1 MGNWATWRR
10 TVEASKREAL
20 EAVSHYNRPL
30 ADRGLEGFF
39 MHMHTAWL
47 YLLQAE
53 FRKAKTDIRYR
64 DGKGHIEKVDGEP
77 KCWDLARCARER
89 WPNPNDAVRANVDLT
104 VRIRNKIEH
113 RWTEGD
119 SLLVAGRAQ
128 ALVTNYEE
136 ELVGHFG
143 EAHSLGG
150 SLRFP
155 VFVGAL
161 TQEGAVRLAKEQAK
175 AGKGLRRLI
184 SDFEAG
190 LDPETREDPRYE
202 LRVNLIER
210 VGPKS
215 DADLAIEFL
224 RQDALT
230 EEQRE
235 VLRELGREGK
245 VMVRD
250 VLRPVVLPD
259 WMLPKPA
266 AERVSARLPFEFNLS
281 HFTAAWKKLGVRP
294 PSGDP
299 NPKRTK
305 AEYCVYDTPNRNYV
319 YSGAYVDHL
328 VSKLDTEAKWK
339 AFFGKAPTRKV
350 TAIREAG

>member
-1 MGNWATWRR
+1 MGKWATWRR
-10 TVEASKREAL
+10 MVEASKHEAL

-47 YLLQAE
+47 YLLHAE
-53 FRKAKTDIRYR
+53 FRQADTDIRYR
-64 DGKGHIEKVDGEP
+64 DAKGHIDKVDGEP
-77 KCWDLARCARER
+77 RCWDLARCARER
-89 WPNPNDAVRANVDLT
+89 WPNPNDPVRANVDLT
-104 VRIRNKIEH
+104 VRIRNKVEH
-113 RWTEGD
+113 RWTEGV

-128 ALVTNYEE
+128 ALVTNYED
-136 ELVGHFG
+136 ELVAHFG
-143 EAHSLGG
+143 EAHSLGE

-155 VFVGAL
+155 VFVGVL
-161 TQEGAVRLAKEQAK
+161 SREGAVRLAKEQARV
-175 AGKGLRRLI
+175 GKGLRRLI
-184 SDFEAG
+184 SDFEAC
-190 LDPETREDPRYE
+190 LDPETLEDPRYE
-202 LRVNLIER
+202 LRVTLIER

-230 EEQRE
+230 EEQRD

-250 VLRPVVLPD
+250 VVRPVLHPD

-266 AERVSARLPFEFNLS
+266 AERVSARLAFEFNVS
-281 HFTAAWKKLGVRP
+281 HFTTAWKKLQVRP
-294 PSGDP
+294 ASGDP

-305 AEYCVYDTPNRNYV
+305 AEYCVYDTPNGNYV
-319 YSGAYVDHL
+319 YSDAYVNHL

-339 AFFGKAPTRKV
+339 AFFGKAPTRKI
-350 TAIREAG
+350 TPIREAG